1 MRIDTKPT
9 DSLTGKEY
17 EKFFEVNAKNYFK
30 FQAKYYEPLPFIVYG
45 SLALVGGVLTV
56 FLPETTNRKL
66 PDTVSDFLSI
76 GNVVRREKK
85 SHFVQFYLL
94 SACRLKMQ

>member
-17 EKFFEVNAKNYFK
+17 EKFFEVFAENLFK

-85 SHFVQFYLL
+85 SHFIQFFLL